1 MCNWRILVSIIFTKT
16 SARNNLNNTLSL
28 LSISIVDRPTE
39 IRQLGARA
47 LKEVSVQVHVF
58 GYFNVHFASLAWRQL
73 EV

>member
-16 SARNNLNNTLSL
+16 SARNNTLSL